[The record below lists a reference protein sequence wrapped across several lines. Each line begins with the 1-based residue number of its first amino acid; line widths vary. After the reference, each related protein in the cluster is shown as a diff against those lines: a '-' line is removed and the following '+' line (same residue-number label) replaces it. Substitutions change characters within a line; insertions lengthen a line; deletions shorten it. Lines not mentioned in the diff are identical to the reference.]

1 MDQIEK
7 IFESV
12 VQAVGEAVSI
22 IKTNRDGSTE
32 AVVGVPINYI
42 FGSAQYIKD
51 MLDVRSKG
59 VGSNMPLKFPLIALQ
74 TPNVQV
80 VDSPDYQYRTKIN
93 LVIACSSKKDWSNE
107 KRMETSFK
115 RILLPIYEKLIEVLL
130 RDRRFEWNYGG
141 LEYVPHTMSK
151 NFDYG
156 RYGAMTPSGQ
166 EVSEPIDAI
175 DVRSLEIKVNNQ
187 NCVRVYVKNQN
198 L

>member
-1 MDQIEK
+1 MDQIED
-7 IFESV
+7 ILASVVRTVSESV
-12 VQAVGEAVSI
+12 TI
-22 IKTNRDGSTE
+22 IRTRKDGSTE
-32 AVVGVPINYI
+32 AEVGAHISYL

-74 TPNVQV
+74 TPNVQT
-80 VDSPDYQYRTKIN
+80 VDSADYQYRTKIN
-93 LVIACSSKKDWSNE
+93 LIIACSSKKEWSNE

-115 RILLPIYEKLIEVLL
+115 RVLLPIYEKLIEVLL
-130 RDRRFEWNYGG
+130 HDRRFDWNYGG

-156 RYGAMTPSGQ
+156 RYGAVTPSGQ

-175 DVRSLEIKVNNQ
+175 DVRSLDIKVNNQ
-187 NCVRVYVKNQN
+187 NCIREYVKN
-198 L
+198 

>member
-107 KRMETSFK
+107 KRMETSFE
-115 RILLPIYEKLIEVLL
+115 RVLLPIYEKLIDVLMH
-130 RDRRFEWNYGG
+130 DRRFDWGYGN

-187 NCVRVYVKNQN
+187 NCIREYVKN
-198 L
+198 

>member
-74 TPNVQV
+74 TPNVQI
-80 VDSPDYQYRTKIN
+80 VDSGDYQYRTKIN
-93 LVIACSSKKDWSNE
+93 LIIACSSKKDWSNE
-107 KRMETSFK
+107 KRMETSFE
-115 RILLPIYEKLIEVLL
+115 RILLPIYEKLIDVLL
-130 RDRRFEWNYGG
+130 HDRRFDWGYGE

-187 NCVRVYVKNQN
+187 NCIREYVKN
-198 L
+198 

>member
-1 MDQIEK
+1 MDQIED
-7 IFESV
+7 IFASV
-12 VQAVGEAVSI
+12 VKAVSETVSI
-22 IKTNRDGSTE
+22 IKTKFDGTTE
-32 AVVGVPINYI
+32 TVVGVPINYI

-74 TPNVQV
+74 TPNVQT
-80 VDSPDYQYRTKIN
+80 VDSGDYQYRTKIN
-93 LVIACSSKKDWSNE
+93 LIIACSSKKEWSNE

-115 RILLPIYEKLIEVLL
+115 RVLLPIYEKLIEVLL
-130 RDRRFEWNYGG
+130 HDRRFDWGYGG

-156 RYGAMTPSGQ
+156 RYGAITPSGQ

-175 DVRSLEIKVNNQ
+175 DLRSLEIKVNNQ
-187 NCVRVYVKNQN
+187 NCVREYVKN
-198 L
+198 

>member
-1 MDQIEK
+1 MEQIED
-7 IFESV
+7 IFASVVREIGESV
-12 VQAVGEAVSI
+12 VI
-22 IKTNRDGSTE
+22 TKTSPGGAIQE
-32 AVVGVPINYI
+32 VEGVAINYI
-42 FGSAQYIKD
+42 YGSAQYIKD
-51 MLDVRSKG
+51 VLDVRGKG

-93 LVIACSSKKDWSNE
+93 LVIACSSKKEWSNE

-115 RILLPIYEKLIEVLL
+115 RVLLPIYEKLIEVLL
-130 RDRRFEWNYGG
+130 HDRRFDWGYGG

-156 RYGAMTPSGQ
+156 RYGAITPSGQ

-187 NCVRVYVKNQN
+187 NCIREYVKN
-198 L
+198 

>member
-1 MDQIEK
+1 MDQIED
-7 IFESV
+7 IFKSV
-12 VQAVGEAVSI
+12 VTAVGESVTI
-22 IKTNRDGSTE
+22 INTRKDGSTE
-32 AVVGVPINYI
+32 TVVGVGINYI
-42 FGSAQYIKD
+42 YGSAQYIKD

-74 TPNVQV
+74 TPNVQI
-80 VDSPDYQYRTKIN
+80 VDSGDYQYRTKIN
-93 LVIACSSKKDWSNE
+93 LIIACSSKKDWSNE
-107 KRMETSFK
+107 KRMETSFE
-115 RILLPIYEKLIEVLL
+115 RILLPIYEKLIDVLL
-130 RDRRFEWNYGG
+130 HDRRFDWGYGE

-187 NCVRVYVKNQN
+187 NCIRKYVKN
-198 L
+198 

>member
-1 MDQIEK
+1 MDQIED
-7 IFESV
+7 IFASVVREVGESV
-12 VQAVGEAVSI
+12 VITKTSPGGAIQEVEGVG
-22 IKTNRDGSTE
+22 
-32 AVVGVPINYI
+32 INYI

-74 TPNVQV
+74 TPNVQT
-80 VDSPDYQYRTKIN
+80 VDSGDYQYRTKVN
-93 LVIACSSKKDWSNE
+93 LIIACSSRKEWSNE

-115 RILLPIYEKLIEVLL
+115 RVLLPIYEKLVEVLL
-130 RDRRFEWNYGG
+130 HDRRFEWNYGE

-187 NCVRVYVKNQN
+187 NCIREYVKT
-198 L
+198 

>member
-51 MLDVRSKG
+51 MLDVHSKG

-107 KRMETSFK
+107 KRMETSFE
-115 RILLPIYEKLIEVLL
+115 RILLPIYEKLIDVLMH
-130 RDRRFEWNYGG
+130 DRRFDWGYGN

-187 NCVRVYVKNQN
+187 NCIREYVKN
-198 L
+198 

>member
-1 MDQIEK
+1 MDQIED
-7 IFESV
+7 IFASV
-12 VQAVGEAVSI
+12 VEAVGRSVSI
-22 IKTNRDGSTE
+22 IKTKSDGTTE
-32 AVVGVPINYI
+32 TVVGVPINYI

-74 TPNVQV
+74 TPNVQT
-80 VDSPDYQYRTKIN
+80 VDSGDYQYRTKIN
-93 LVIACSSKKDWSNE
+93 LIIACSSKKEWSNE

-115 RILLPIYEKLIEVLL
+115 RVLLPIYEKLIEVLL
-130 RDRRFEWNYGG
+130 HDRRFDWGYGG

-156 RYGAMTPSGQ
+156 RYGAITPSGQ

-175 DVRSLEIKVNNQ
+175 DLRSLEIKVNNQ
-187 NCVRVYVKNQN
+187 NCVREYVKT
-198 L
+198 

>member
-1 MDQIEK
+1 MDHIEK

-107 KRMETSFK
+107 KRMETSFE
-115 RILLPIYEKLIEVLL
+115 RILLPIYEKLIDVLMH
-130 RDRRFEWNYGG
+130 DRRFDWGYGN

-187 NCVRVYVKNQN
+187 NCIREYVKN
-198 L
+198 

>member
-1 MDQIEK
+1 MDQIED
-7 IFESV
+7 IFASV
-12 VQAVGEAVSI
+12 VEAVGRSVSI
-22 IKTNRDGSTE
+22 IKTKSDGTTE
-32 AVVGVPINYI
+32 AVAGVGINYI

-74 TPNVQV
+74 TPNVQT
-80 VDSPDYQYRTKIN
+80 VDSGDYQYRTKIN
-93 LVIACSSKKDWSNE
+93 LIIACSSKKEWSNE

-115 RILLPIYEKLIEVLL
+115 RVLLPIYEKLIEVLL
-130 RDRRFEWNYGG
+130 HDRRFEWNYGG

-156 RYGAMTPSGQ
+156 RYGAITPSGQ

-175 DVRSLEIKVNNQ
+175 DVRSLDIKVNNQ
-187 NCVRVYVKNQN
+187 NCIRDYVKNQIM
-198 L
+198 

>member
-1 MDQIEK
+1 MDQIED
-7 IFESV
+7 IFKSV
-12 VQAVGEAVSI
+12 VEAVGETVSI
-22 IKTNRDGSTE
+22 IRTKNDGSTE
-32 AVVGVPINYI
+32 SVVGVPINYI

-59 VGSNMPLKFPLIALQ
+59 VGSNLPLKFPLIALQ
-74 TPNVQV
+74 TPNVQT
-80 VDSPDYQYRTKIN
+80 VDSGDYQYRTKIN
-93 LVIACSSKKDWSNE
+93 LIIACSSKKEWSNE

-115 RILLPIYEKLIEVLL
+115 RILLPIYERLVEVLKH
-130 RDRRFEWNYGG
+130 DRRFEWNYGG

-156 RYGAMTPSGQ
+156 RYGAVTPSGQ

-187 NCVRVYVKNQN
+187 NCIREYVKT
-198 L
+198 

>member
-107 KRMETSFK
+107 KRMETSFE
-115 RILLPIYEKLIEVLL
+115 RILLPIYEKLIDVLMH
-130 RDRRFEWNYGG
+130 DRRFDWGYGN

-187 NCVRVYVKNQN
+187 NCIREYVKT
-198 L
+198 